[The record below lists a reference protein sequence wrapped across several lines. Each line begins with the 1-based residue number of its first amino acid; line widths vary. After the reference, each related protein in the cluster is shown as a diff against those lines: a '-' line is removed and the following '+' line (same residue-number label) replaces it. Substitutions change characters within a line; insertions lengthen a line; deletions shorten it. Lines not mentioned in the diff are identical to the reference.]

1 MGGRAGGGASGGMG
15 SRSRGGGGST
25 GAPFGEG
32 GRGLFINGIEQ
43 ESEKALKINTDVSWN
58 ANKPKQVSL
67 WIPKSAIAGKGT
79 MVSVN
84 GKTGAKST
92 QQFVNVKD
100 WFQKSLK
107 DKVAFKGWS
116 GTFNPGTLGES
127 W

>member
-32 GRGLFINGIEQ
+32 GRGLFINSIEQ
-43 ESEKALKINTDVSWN
+43 ESEKALKVNTNVSWN
-58 ANKPKQVSL
+58 AGKPKATSL
-67 WIPKSAIAGKGT
+67 WIPKSAIAGQGSMT
-79 MVSVN
+79 SSN
-84 GKTGAKST
+84 GST
-92 QQFVNVKD
+92 TKYVNVKD

-107 DKVAFKGWS
+107 DKVAFKGYS
-116 GTFNPGTLGES
+116 GTFNPDYIGES